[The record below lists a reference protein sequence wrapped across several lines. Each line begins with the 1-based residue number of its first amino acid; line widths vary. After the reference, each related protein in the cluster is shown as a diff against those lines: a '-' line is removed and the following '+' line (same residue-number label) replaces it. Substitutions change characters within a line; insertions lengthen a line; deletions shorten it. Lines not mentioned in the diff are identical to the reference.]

1 MSMHLAPVFVSTI
14 NQGKIKKKLTAPQK
28 RALAEHEAWL
38 RKRGLHSDQIKAK
51 QSKNRDIEESTFTYE
66 ARRSVPTSDTVGN
79 GFKREEQV
87 YTGDNLLGIAVL
99 HKSCLVPVFSKED
112 AVEIARMRRG

>member
-14 NQGKIKKKLTAPQK
+14 NQGKIKKKLTAPQQ

-38 RKRGLHSDQIKAK
+38 RKRGLHSEQLNARKPKKRVA
-51 QSKNRDIEESTFTYE
+51 EESTFTYE
-66 ARRSVPTSDTVGN
+66 SRCAVPTSNTVGN
-79 GFKREEQV
+79 GFKKEENK
-87 YTGDNLLGIAVL
+87 YTGTKLLGVSVL

>member
-38 RKRGLHSDQIKAK
+38 RKRGLHSDQIKAR
-51 QSKNRDIEESTFTYE
+51 QSKKRVVEESQFVYDS
-66 ARRSVPTSDTVGN
+66 RRTIPTSDRIGN
-79 GFKREEQV
+79 GFKKEENK